1 VFDRP
6 ILRRMSVESDV
17 CMEIRDYVGRAGW
30 RLWVLLLV
38 PVAAGAAAFALLA
51 DTPPQYEAATV
62 LTVPS
67 TVAGGA
73 SSGSVSQYMANF
85 DQAIKSDPVVSKVA
99 GLVDR
104 DAGEVRD
111 GLDVTQL
118 GSSNLVR
125 ISYRGPD
132 RGDASTIVDEA
143 TRSTFDVV
151 AQIQLPFGQSV
162 EVLRSRVRST
172 QADLDTAEARL
183 EEFLVANGLVLP
195 REQYLM
201 IASDVARLEDEIAQA
216 AAGTPIAAL
225 ETELSDRRQQLQQ
238 LGAKIPEWE
247 RLQAGVDRANEDLDT
262 AQDELRLTGD
272 QLAHL
277 RPQTTPVSTEPIPE
291 LQTIG
296 RGVGIAAAAGFF
308 VAMILLLLIPSKRS
322 QGSRGA
328 ARVTDP
334 PGARG
339 QAAAGG

>member
-1 VFDRP
+1 
-6 ILRRMSVESDV
+6 MSVERDV

-38 PVAAGAAAFALLA
+38 PIAAGAAAFALLA

-85 DQAIKSDPVVSKVA
+85 DQAIMSDPVVTKVA

-125 ISYRGPD
+125 ISYSGPD
-132 RGDASTIVDEA
+132 RGDASTIVEEA
-143 TRSTFDVV
+143 TRSTFDLV
-151 AQIQLPFGQSV
+151 AQIQLPFGQTL
-162 EVLRSRVRST
+162 EVLRSRVRSIRS
-172 QADLDTAEARL
+172 DLDKAEARL
-183 EEFLVANGLVLP
+183 EDFLVANGLVLP
-195 REQYLM
+195 REQYLLV
-201 IASDVARLEDEIAQA
+201 ASDVARLEDELAQA
-216 AAGTPIAAL
+216 EASGTPTASI
-225 ETELSDRRQQLQQ
+225 ESQLSDRRQELSQ
-238 LGAKIPEWE
+238 LGAQIPEYE
-247 RLQAGVDRANEDLDT
+247 RLQGDVERAAEDLN
-262 AQDELRLTGD
+262 AAEDELRLTED

-277 RPQTTPVSTEPIPE
+277 RPQTTPVSTERLPE

-296 RGVGIAAAAGFF
+296 KGVGVAAAGGFF
-308 VAMILLLLIPSKRS
+308 VALVLLLLLPPKQSHRH
-322 QGSRGA
+322 REA
-328 ARVTDP
+328 ARVTQSP
-334 PGARG
+334 AVRKEP
-339 QAAAGG
+339 AAEG